1 MSPPNPRPRR
11 VAAARPLPRRS
22 GADGFTL
29 IEMIV
34 VLVVL
39 GLIGSIVL
47 SRGPLRSPT
56 LDLRA
61 GARVMAAEMRG
72 ARARAID
79 DDHDV
84 VFTIDV
90 DHRDYGVR
98 GGARRPLPAG
108 LELATK
114 PVPVVFHPDGS
125 ASGGLVTLAENGQ
138 HLDIRVDWLTGAVTV
153 R

>member
-1 MSPPNPRPRR
+1 MPPHP
-11 VAAARPLPRRS
+11 VEA
-22 GADGFTL
+22 GFTL

-39 GLIGSIVL
+39 GLVGSIVL

-61 GARVMAAEMRG
+61 AARVLASEMRS
-72 ARARAID
+72 ARTRAID

-84 VFTIDV
+84 VFTIDPA
-90 DHRDYGVR
+90 HRDYGVR

-125 ASGGLVTLAENGQ
+125 ASGGAVTLAENGRQ
-138 HLDIRVDWLTGAVTV
+138 LAIRVDWLTGAVTLP
-153 R
+153 

>member
-1 MSPPNPRPRR
+1 MRFPSDHRPVRP
-11 VAAARPLPRRS
+11 AAARPTPQ
-22 GADGFTL
+22 ATAGFTL

-39 GLIGSIVL
+39 GLVVSIVL

-61 GARVMAAEMRG
+61 AARVLAAEMRG
-72 ARARAID
+72 ARTRAID
-79 DDHDV
+79 DDRDV
-84 VFTIDV
+84 VFTIDP

-108 LELATK
+108 LELATR
-114 PVPVVFHPDGS
+114 PAPVVFHPDGS
-125 ASGGLVTLAENGQ
+125 ASGGAVTLTENGRQ
-138 HLDIRVDWLTGAVTV
+138 LAIRVDWLTGAVTLP
-153 R
+153 